1 MGAPLARRA
10 AALAVVLAVIV
21 PQSARADDAAL
32 LEQVRELGER
42 VERLERQNRE
52 LEKRL
57 EAMQSTESRV
67 NALEQAQAQT
77 EKALATERLS
87 EAEPELVTRLKAIE
101 FQTLNMQKQV
111 REIDSL
117 EGITVSASLVGV
129 GQGVNGAGA
138 ASGESE
144 SRLNYRGDVGVALPG
159 GEMGDVEGKIF
170 THFRFG
176 QGSGVS
182 LRPTYTSTP
191 NTTEFQAAA
200 NPADAYAIVAEAW
213 YQLAVP
219 LPFGGFKP
227 QSRERLELTA
237 GKIDPFAFFDQNAVA
252 GDEATQ
258 FLNNVFVHNP
268 LLDSGGDVG
277 VDQYGFSPGGR
288 IAYTNEEDKASTW
301 GASVGVTGSGNGAD
315 FTGSFSNPFVIA
327 QLETTRRFA
336 AGQPGTYRA
345 YVWTNGQAD
354 NFNGTTG
361 RHSGWGMSIDQR
373 VGDAAALFGRFG
385 YEIQGQ
391 GGVRFDRALTLGAQ
405 LGGAYWGRAADVAG
419 FAVGFMH
426 TSSAYASATA
436 ADGALAG
443 YAASGNETD
452 LELYYRWRLNSRVEL
467 SPDLQWI
474 FRPGGNGSAPSAFAG
489 GVRARVG
496 F

>member
-1 MGAPLARRA
+1 MGVPLRRGAAPLA
-10 AALAVVLAVIV
+10 AALAIAAPLPAL
-21 PQSARADDAAL
+21 ADDAAL
-32 LEQVRELGER
+32 VEQVRKLAER
-42 VERLERQNRE
+42 VERLEQRNRQ
-52 LEKRL
+52 LEQQL
-57 EAMQSTESRV
+57 DALHGTESRV

-77 EKALATERLS
+77 DKALATERLS
-87 EAEPELVTRLKAIE
+87 DTEPELVTRLKAVE

-111 REIDSL
+111 RQIDSL
-117 EGITVSASLVGV
+117 EGITLSASLVGV

-144 SRLNYRGDVGVALPG
+144 SRLNYRGDVGVTLPG

-182 LRPTYTSTP
+182 MRPTYTSTP
-191 NTTEFQAAA
+191 NTTEFQTAAG
-200 NPADAYAIVAEAW
+200 PADAYAIVAEAW
-213 YQLAVP
+213 YQLGVP
-219 LPFGGFKP
+219 LPLGGFKP

-237 GKIDPFAFFDQNAVA
+237 GKLDPFAFFDQNAVA
-252 GDEATQ
+252 GDETTQ

-277 VDQYGFSPGGR
+277 ADQYGFSPGAR
-288 IAYTNEEDKASTW
+288 LAYVDEEDKSGAW

-315 FTGSFSNPFVIA
+315 FTGSFSRPFVIA
-327 QLETTRRFA
+327 QLESTRRLA
-336 AGQPGTYRA
+336 AGLPGTYRA
-345 YVWTNGQAD
+345 YAWTNGQAN
-354 NFNGTTG
+354 NFDGTTG
-361 RHSGWGMSIDQR
+361 RHSGWGLSIDQR
-373 VGDAAALFGRFG
+373 VADAVVLFGRFG
-385 YEIQGQ
+385 YELQGQ
-391 GGVRFDRALTLGAQ
+391 SGVRFDRALTVGAQ
-405 LGGAYWGRAADVAG
+405 LGGDYWGRAADVVG

-426 TSSAYASATA
+426 TSSAYAAATA

-452 LELYYRWRLNSRVEL
+452 FELYYRWRVNNRFEV

-474 FRPGGNGSAPSAFAG
+474 LRPGGNGTAPTAFVG